1 MATQEESSVTILNDL
16 SDEIM
21 HRIGALQVA
30 EQFSLR
36 TLFGGTEKFAEYGTS
51 GQRKA
56 LGTQFRKAVAAGEIY
71 GVEYSHHAESPAEHW
86 YRRIWRNSVYIIK
99 ILSVEQKEFSDH
111 VGRRLFHFD

>member
-1 MATQEESSVTILNDL
+1 MRMATQEESSVTILNDL

-21 HRIGALQVA
+21 HRIGALKVD

-36 TLFGGTEKFAEYGTS
+36 TLFGGSEKFAEYGTS

-86 YRRIWRNSVYIIK
+86 YRRI
-99 ILSVEQKEFSDH
+99 
-111 VGRRLFHFD
+111 